1 MSDYWIGFLMNWSL
15 IFWSEYPVHVTFS
28 SRLLFEA
35 TFVTDYSTHYSSVT
49 QLAHACW
56 KKRRK
61 QGKSVFCADFLVTGI
76 CTLDKCA
83 RIINLAILCRWIGF
97 LFVGLSLRCNRL
109 KYNPFPLQFFLE
121 ILIWTYSL
129 VSGVDVSLLRFTC
142 EVYLFLHCTE
152 PRGDNLIK
160 ASSSLNIEIPFLIP
174 KNIVSAPKWD
184 EWVVERSEKI
194 KDKD

>member
-1 MSDYWIGFLMNWSL
+1 MLKETSKIRK
-15 IFWSEYPVHVTFS
+15 E
-28 SRLLFEA
+28 RLLCRFPCHRHLYPWQMCK
-35 TFVTDYSTHYSSVT
+35 D
-49 QLAHACW
+49 
-56 KKRRK
+56 K
-61 QGKSVFCADFLVTGI
+61 FLF
-76 CTLDKCA
+76 
-83 RIINLAILCRWIGF
+83 INLAILCRWIGF